1 MDTFAQQDIT
11 VLKALTFDRQSKKSH
26 VPVALSTTSRELH
39 PALTAFHALSIHMQ
53 TNLHPLSVFLVV
65 TLLFPITKQQL
76 VFARDKIVLF
86 SLLQDLVVAN
96 LDTSYTKL

>member
-1 MDTFAQQDIT
+1 MDTFAPQDIT
-11 VLKALTFDRQSKKSH
+11 VLKARTFDRQSKKSH
-26 VPVALSTTSRELH
+26 VQVALSTTSRELF
-39 PALTAFHALSIHMQ
+39 PDLTAFHALSIHMQ

-65 TLLFPITKQQL
+65 TLLFPTMRQPL
-76 VFARDKIVLF
+76 VFARDKIVPF